1 VALKLG
7 VSLSLDPVPA
17 RAAQGK
23 PEEGMIVFTAMVLVC
38 QLSVPPQAC
47 DESKAIDVISTRVDN
62 EFACMRGFQETMARG
77 ALREGLGENLYMKT
91 RCVRRETTSTASN
104 E

>member
-1 VALKLG
+1 MA
-7 VSLSLDPVPA
+7 
-17 RAAQGK
+17 
-23 PEEGMIVFTAMVLVC
+23 VFTAVVLVC

-47 DESKAIDVISTRVDN
+47 DESKPSTSSRLSVES

-77 ALREGLGENLYMKT
+77 ALREGLGETVYMKT
-91 RCVRRETTSTASN
+91 QCVRRQTTSTAAN

>member
-1 VALKLG
+1 MA
-7 VSLSLDPVPA
+7 
-17 RAAQGK
+17 
-23 PEEGMIVFTAMVLVC
+23 VFTAMVLVC

-47 DESKAIDVISTRVDN
+47 DEARAIDVISTRVDS

-77 ALREGLGENLYMKT
+77 ALREGLGETFYMKSQ
-91 RCVRRETTSTASN
+91 CVRRQTTSSAAN

>member
-1 VALKLG
+1 MTLE
-7 VSLSLDPVPA
+7 PVGAPA
-17 RAAQGK
+17 PQGK
-23 PEEGMIVFTAMVLVC
+23 LEEGMAVFTAVVLVC

-47 DESKAIDVISTRVDN
+47 DESKAIDVISTRVES

-77 ALREGLGENLYMKT
+77 ALREGLGETVYMKT
-91 RCVRRETTSTASN
+91 QCVRRQTTSTAAN

>member
-1 VALKLG
+1 M
-7 VSLSLDPVPA
+7 SHQPVRAPA
-17 RAAQGK
+17 PQGK
-23 PEEGMIVFTAMVLVC
+23 LEEGMIVFTAVVLVC
-38 QLSVPPQAC
+38 QLSVSPQNC
-47 DESKAIDVISTRVDN
+47 DESKAIDVISTRVEN

-91 RCVRRETTSTASN
+91 QCVRRETASTASA

>member
-1 VALKLG
+1 LEDEMA
-7 VSLSLDPVPA
+7 
-17 RAAQGK
+17 
-23 PEEGMIVFTAMVLVC
+23 VFTAMVLVC

-47 DESKAIDVISTRVDN
+47 DETRAIDVISTRVES

-77 ALREGLGENLYMKT
+77 ALREGLGETVYMKT
-91 RCVRRETTSTASN
+91 QCVRRQTTSTAAN